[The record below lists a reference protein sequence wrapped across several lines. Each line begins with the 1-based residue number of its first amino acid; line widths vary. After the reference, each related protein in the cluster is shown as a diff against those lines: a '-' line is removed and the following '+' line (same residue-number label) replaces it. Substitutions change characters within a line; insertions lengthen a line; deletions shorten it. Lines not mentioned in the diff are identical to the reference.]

1 MKVVHA
7 VFENGV
13 FRPRESVELPEGSV
27 VEFEPRLV
35 PGATPESQ
43 GPDRSHWARVHALL
57 SQSIETGESD
67 TPTNPDGREQVP
79 DRNHDHLKQIHA
91 LLGRR
96 IETGETDMA
105 ERHDEPL
112 P

>member
-7 VFENGV
+7 VFENGI
-13 FRPRESVELPEGSV
+13 FRPREPVELPEGSE

-35 PGATPESQ
+35 PTPTLK
-43 GPDRSHWARVHALL
+43 SHRERVHALL
-57 SQSIETGESD
+57 SRT
-67 TPTNPDGREQVP
+67 
-79 DRNHDHLKQIHA
+79 
-91 LLGRR
+91 